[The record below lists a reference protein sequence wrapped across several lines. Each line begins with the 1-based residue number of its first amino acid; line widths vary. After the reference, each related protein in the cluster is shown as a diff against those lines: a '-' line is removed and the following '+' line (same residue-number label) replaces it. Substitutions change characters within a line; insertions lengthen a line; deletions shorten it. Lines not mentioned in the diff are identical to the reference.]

1 MRIRH
6 QGVDAH
12 AKAVGAHGLTM
23 EYTLTLRFKNAAEM
37 QETVALLS
45 QRNVRG
51 GAENQAANDGSAEA
65 GYTPSCE
72 RTRLALD
79 AISKCQR
86 VKLSRPAILESW
98 HVAFPHVDLAGEIAK
113 AEAWAQSKDVKRSAK
128 GWAKA
133 LNSWLGK
140 AQDKARGGFP
150 SPALP
155 TGHPAIARAL
165 EKVDP
170 AVDAWAKAAQE

>member
-1 MRIRH
+1 L
-6 QGVDAH
+6 
-12 AKAVGAHGLTM
+12 AKF
-23 EYTLTLRFKNAAEM
+23 TLTVECKDENEL
-37 QETVALLS
+37 QEKVALLS

-51 GAENQAANDGSAEA
+51 GAENQAANDGAAEA

-79 AISKCQR
+79 ALSKCQR
-86 VKLSRPAILESW
+86 VNLSRPAILESW

-113 AEAWAQSKDVKRSAK
+113 AEAWAQSKDVKRSPK

-140 AQDKARGGFP
+140 AQDQSRGNASVQGIVRI
-150 SPALP
+150 P
-155 TGHPAIARAL
+155 TTPVP
-165 EKVDP
+165 VDP
-170 AVDAWAKAAQE
+170 AVDEWAKAAE

>member
-1 MRIRH
+1 
-6 QGVDAH
+6 
-12 AKAVGAHGLTM
+12 
-23 EYTLTLRFKNAAEM
+23 
-37 QETVALLS
+37 
-45 QRNVRG
+45 VRG
-51 GAENQAANDGSAEA
+51 GAENQAANDGAAEA

-140 AQDKARGGFP
+140 AQDKARGGVMAHSTFAP
-150 SPALP
+150 V
-155 TGHPAIARAL
+155 RADAP
-165 EKVDP
+165 VDP
-170 AVDAWAKAAQE
+170 AVDAWAKAAE

>member
-1 MRIRH
+1 MK
-6 QGVDAH
+6 VDI
-12 AKAVGAHGLTM
+12 
-23 EYTLTLRFKNAAEM
+23 TLTVRSLKDAKEAIQVLSQYLGGGSSDNQPKDAGVKEAGNPVAYEPSNDRTKLALA
-37 QETVALLS
+37 ALLK
-45 QRNVRG
+45 
-51 GAENQAANDGSAEA
+51 
-65 GYTPSCE
+65 CE
-72 RTRLALD
+72 RVQLA
-79 AISKCQR
+79 
-86 VKLSRPAILESW
+86 RPAILESW
-98 HVAFPHVDLAGEIAK
+98 SAAFPHVDLAGEIAK
-113 AEAWAQSKDVKRSAK
+113 AEAWAQSKDVKRSPK

-170 AVDAWAKAAQE
+170 AVDAWAKAAE